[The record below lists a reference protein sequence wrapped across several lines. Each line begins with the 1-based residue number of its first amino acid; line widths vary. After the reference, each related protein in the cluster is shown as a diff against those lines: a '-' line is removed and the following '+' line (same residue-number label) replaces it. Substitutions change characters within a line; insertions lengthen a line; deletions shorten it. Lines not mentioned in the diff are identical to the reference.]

1 MYKNWLCDIIWLQIY
16 YIVYTVTIRDTKEDT
31 SMSSKKRVLNPV
43 EIKKDVDY
51 IPLGRAFDFWNNE
64 GDDIYDEVYGEDSEA
79 GRGMDS
85 KR

>member
-1 MYKNWLCDIIWLQIY
+1 
-16 YIVYTVTIRDTKEDT
+16 
-31 SMSSKKRVLNPV
+31 MSSKKRVLNPV
-43 EIKKDVDY
+43 ETKKDVDY

-64 GDDIYDEVYGEDSEA
+64 GDDIYDEIYGEDSES